1 MLAGAAL
8 LSHALEGEKQES
20 KEEKERYKKAA
31 PLDKL
36 LLPSAVSFAPYL
48 CGISIISVSGDHNS
62 HKFNRLLRAGSV
74 KTAPILVEV
83 CSTCS

>member
-1 MLAGAAL
+1 MAWTNSQKDYLPVTHQKILPTVQSTSFLSDSMLAGAAL

-36 LLPSAVSFAPYL
+36 LLPSAMCLLHHTFVVS
-48 CGISIISVSGDHNS
+48 V
-62 HKFNRLLRAGSV
+62 
-74 KTAPILVEV
+74 
-83 CSTCS
+83 